1 MDNCFPLK
9 KKKFNTAQTQS
20 CDYQYL
26 FSMHS
31 LCSCN
36 ILRVACYPDQF
47 NAQSLTNVT
56 RNLDKLL
63 LCLFLYL
70 IWIYIFRAFKYFAK
84 YNRKIRTH
92 THTHTYRSR
101 KPTKTPQTSQ
111 LQCKTLHLHQGS
123 HCLQVPSFLKLEVVR
138 RQVE

>member
-1 MDNCFPLK
+1 LDNCFPLK

-56 RNLDKLL
+56 RNSDKLL

-92 THTHTYRSR
+92 THTHTHTHTEVESLLKHLKHHNCNVKHFTYIKVLIVCRF
-101 KPTKTPQTSQ
+101 
-111 LQCKTLHLHQGS
+111 LHFWS
-123 HCLQVPSFLKLEVVR
+123 
-138 RQVE
+138 